1 MSRAR
6 KRRWPILRWLAA
18 LLLTVGLGAAESAP
32 RFSERPEDLDQV
44 IAISQLNL
52 TDPVEETADRRRLL
66 YVALTRSKRRAG
78 VIFM

>member
-1 MSRAR
+1 MHRA
-6 KRRWPILRWLAA
+6 K
-18 LLLTVGLGAAESAP
+18 G
-32 RFSERPEDLDQV
+32 SEFDQL